1 MCPTLCTD
9 FSDSFT
15 SEKFVLMI
23 GRFATIRNCSSLCVV
38 VEHASRNTL
47 PISCHYDED
56 CHEWKKL

>member
-38 VEHASRNTL
+38 VEHASRNTMRN
-47 PISCHYDED
+47 SAMHY
-56 CHEWKKL
+56 KMLNVNRT

>member
-38 VEHASRNTL
+38 VEHASRNTMRNSVMRYKML
-47 PISCHYDED
+47 HVNGT
-56 CHEWKKL
+56 